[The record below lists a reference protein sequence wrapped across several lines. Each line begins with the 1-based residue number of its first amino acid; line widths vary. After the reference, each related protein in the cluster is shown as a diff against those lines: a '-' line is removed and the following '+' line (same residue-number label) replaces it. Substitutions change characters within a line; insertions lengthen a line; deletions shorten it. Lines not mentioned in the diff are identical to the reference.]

1 MDKNYFDKPV
11 KIEDSRFR
19 YDAFKDGKVL
29 YGKKHFP
36 PMGWNS
42 WNAFGSGNTEELTK
56 AMADRI
62 VELGLDKLGYQ
73 YVVLDD
79 GCYGAERI
87 DGHVEGDSVKFP
99 GGFMAM
105 SDYIHGKGLKF
116 GMYNDIGSRL
126 CSGLEVGTCGYEDV
140 DTADYIKWGVDFI
153 KVDNCYNVWDN
164 ATFSDPEN
172 ARFTFAPGIK
182 KIVLENGQEKIE
194 LSAVKDGI
202 ITGSRAYKEGEY
214 IVGIGTFDGTA
225 PDASPIGELSSE
237 LRFKVNVETEGE
249 YDLTV
254 FCKTGKAEGI
264 GSWLQAAVGEGEKT
278 EIFYDDLVEVSDD
291 KTEPIKIKF
300 AAGEN
305 LLRLM
310 NHRRQENTLTSYA
323 RIQEGF
329 AKTGSDRD
337 IVFSI
342 CEWGKTHPHN
352 WGYKVGDTW
361 RILNDITFQVGSDG
375 DSGHASW
382 EGAYTTSV
390 TAQYNKAVIM
400 DEFAGLDRGWN
411 DPDMLMIGM
420 DGLTETMNKTHMT
433 MWCMMNAPLMLGMDL
448 RNVTAG
454 DAVYNIITNDEL
466 IALNQ
471 DELGVQAKRIYTT
484 KAVAPDTT
492 YIRDNDRLDVLAK
505 PLMDGSIA
513 LSFINV
519 GMGDRPDTLSIKPNL
534 IMEYLSGKMV
544 DAESFAGAERY
555 EVKDLWSKEKKIYD
569 AKEINEKGFTVSG
582 IKANDNV
589 TLRITP
595 IYD

>member
-1 MDKNYFDKPV
+1 
-11 KIEDSRFR
+11 
-19 YDAFKDGKVL
+19 
-29 YGKKHFP
+29 
-36 PMGWNS
+36 
-42 WNAFGSGNTEELTK
+42 
-56 AMADRI
+56 
-62 VELGLDKLGYQ
+62 
-73 YVVLDD
+73 
-79 GCYGAERI
+79 
-87 DGHVEGDSVKFP
+87 
-99 GGFMAM
+99 
-105 SDYIHGKGLKF
+105 
-116 GMYNDIGSRL
+116 
-126 CSGLEVGTCGYEDV
+126 
-140 DTADYIKWGVDFI
+140 
-153 KVDNCYNVWDN
+153 
-164 ATFSDPEN
+164 
-172 ARFTFAPGIK
+172 
-182 KIVLENGQEKIE
+182 
-194 LSAVKDGI
+194 
-202 ITGSRAYKEGEY
+202 
-214 IVGIGTFDGTA
+214 
-225 PDASPIGELSSE
+225 
-237 LRFKVNVETEGE
+237 
-249 YDLTV
+249 
-254 FCKTGKAEGI
+254 
-264 GSWLQAAVGEGEKT
+264 
-278 EIFYDDLVEVSDD
+278 
-291 KTEPIKIKF
+291 
-300 AAGEN
+300 
-305 LLRLM
+305 M

>member
-99 GGFMAM
+99 SGFMAM
-105 SDYIHGKGLKF
+105 SEYIHGKGLKF

-202 ITGSRAYKEGEY
+202 ITGNRAYKEGEY

-254 FCKTGKAEGI
+254 FCKNGKAEGI

-291 KTEPIKIKF
+291 RTEPIKIKF

>member
-1 MDKNYFDKPV
+1 MDKSYFEKPV
-11 KIEDSRFR
+11 KIEDGRYR
-19 YDAFKDGKVL
+19 YDSFGNGKVL
-29 YGKKHFP
+29 FGIKHLP

-56 AMADRI
+56 AMADKI
-62 VELGLDKLGYQ
+62 IELGLDKRGYQ

-79 GCYGAERI
+79 GCYGAERV
-87 DGHVEGDSVKFP
+87 DGHVVSDAVKFP
-99 GGFMAM
+99 GGFMAV
-105 SDYIHGKGLKF
+105 SDYIHAKGLKF
-116 GMYNDIGSRL
+116 GMYNDIGSKL
-126 CSGLEVGTCGYEDV
+126 CSGLEVGTCGYEDI
-140 DTADYIKWGVDFI
+140 DTEDYIKLGVDFI

-164 ATFSDPEN
+164 ATFSNPEN

-182 KIVLENGQEKIE
+182 KIIIENVQEKKE
-194 LSAVKDGI
+194 MSALKDGI
-202 ITGSRAYKEGEY
+202 LTGSRAYTEGEY
-214 IVGIGTFDGTA
+214 VVGIGTFDGTA
-225 PDASPIGELSSE
+225 PDASPVGELSSE
-237 LRFKVNVETEGE
+237 LRFSVSVETAGE
-249 YDLTV
+249 YELTV
-254 FCKTGKAEGI
+254 FCKNGKSEGI
-264 GSWLQAAVGEGEKT
+264 GSWLQVAVGEGEKT
-278 EIFYDDLVEVSDD
+278 EIFYDDLVEVSDE
-291 KTEPIKIKF
+291 KTAPIKIKLS
-300 AAGEN
+300 AGEN

-342 CEWGKTHPHN
+342 CEWGKTHPQN

-400 DEFAGLDRGWN
+400 DEFAGPDRGWN

-448 RNVTAG
+448 RNVTVG
-454 DAVYNIITNDEL
+454 DQVYNIITNEDL

-471 DELGVQAKRIYTT
+471 DGLGVQAKRIYTT
-484 KAVAPDTT
+484 KAVAPDKT

-505 PLMDGSIA
+505 PLVDGSVA

-519 GMGDRPDTLSIKPNL
+519 GMGDRADVLSVKPSL
-534 IMEYLSGKMV
+534 IMEYISGKMI
-544 DAESFAGAERY
+544 DADSFAGAERY
-555 EVKDLWSKEKKIYD
+555 EVTDLWSKEKKIYD
-569 AKEINEKGFTVSG
+569 ATEINEKGFTVSG

-589 TLRITP
+589 TFRITP